1 MNMHGPCIGN
11 LWTKK
16 THPSLLV
23 QGQQFGFILF
33 LYDFKKTIFCF
44 TLHPQ
49 DQKLILL
56 LFYITFKNDINRK
69 QFCSTV
75 IWWFP
80 FIFPQMPTAGKDI
93 IGLWLIVLAAV
104 NLSQGK

>member
-1 MNMHGPCIGN
+1 MT
-11 LWTKK
+11 LKK
-16 THPSLLV
+16 QYFVLLS
-23 QGQQFGFILF
+23 IRRI
-33 LYDFKKTIFCF
+33 KNW
-44 TLHPQ
+44 
-49 DQKLILL
+49 
-56 LFYITFKNDINRK
+56 FYKDITFKNDINRK

-80 FIFPQMPTAGKDI
+80 FIFQQMPTAGKDI